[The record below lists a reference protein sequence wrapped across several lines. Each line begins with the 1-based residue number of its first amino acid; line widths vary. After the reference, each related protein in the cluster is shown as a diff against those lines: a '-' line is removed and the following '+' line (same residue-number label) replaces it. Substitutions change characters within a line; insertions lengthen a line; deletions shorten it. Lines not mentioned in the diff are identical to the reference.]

1 MILQAAAPS
10 APGLAAA
17 VRITSYAVVVGGG
30 RGEWMSPGPCG
41 LVEGTKK
48 NVKIPP
54 SPQRISGV
62 KKLTSEPSA
71 GRQRRTSDRV
81 QGARGPK
88 KKEKAHGT
96 GILNRLDNILG

>member
-1 MILQAAAPS
+1 MTVQAAAPS

-48 NVKIPP
+48 NIKIPP

-62 KKLTSEPSA
+62 KKLTSEPSV
-71 GRQRRTSDRV
+71 GSQQRTRDRV
-81 QGARGPK
+81 QGARGPTK
-88 KKEKAHGT
+88 KKKKHMVPES
-96 GILNRLDNILG
+96 